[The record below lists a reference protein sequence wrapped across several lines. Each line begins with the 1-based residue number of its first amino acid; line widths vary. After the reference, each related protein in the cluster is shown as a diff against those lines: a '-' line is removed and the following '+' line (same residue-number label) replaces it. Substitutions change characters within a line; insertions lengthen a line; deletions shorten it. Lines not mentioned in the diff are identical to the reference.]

1 MSSKLQEKDYR
12 RSKYNMKTV
21 IFVTVLLAFVLYRST
36 KPGASAFV
44 GLKKFHFREPSVS
57 VTMPLQSQNNHLTGS
72 DVDCGSPP
80 SRPQFR
86 TDFGAGPGTLVRGWP
101 SKGGLYA
108 LQACDGVELDFL
120 HLDRFKVTPRSQ
132 DAAEE
137 DAHVANMRKLGA
149 SWWESEEEFIQD
161 AIGYP
166 RADTQ
171 ILFTG
176 WPSQGGAWVLKTTWL
191 DAADRGV
198 GRIRNAFNMEER
210 CRSIEQLGGTFYPD
224 PKDCPDLDLS
234 A

>member
-1 MSSKLQEKDYR
+1 LR
-12 RSKYNMKTV
+12 
-21 IFVTVLLAFVLYRST
+21 
-36 KPGASAFV
+36 
-44 GLKKFHFREPSVS
+44 
-57 VTMPLQSQNNHLTGS
+57 
-72 DVDCGSPP
+72 SPP

-86 TDFGAGPGTLVRGWP
+86 TDFGAGPGTLVRERP
-101 SKGGLYA
+101 SKGGLYG

-120 HLDRFKVTPRSQ
+120 HLDRFKATPRSQ

-149 SWWESEEEFIQD
+149 SWWQGGEGFVQD

-171 ILFTG
+171 ILLTG
-176 WPSQGGAWVLKTTWL
+176 WPSQGGAWVLKMTWL

-198 GRIRNAFNMEER
+198 GMIRNALNMEEW

-224 PKDCPDLDLS
+224 PKDALTSTCQLRFTATRIL
-234 A
+234 AVQKGTI